1 MTPTVCRFDQ
11 GLSPRGIRPGELI
24 AGEWRIEAVEEAS
37 GIEITH
43 DARGLRVSAPAAARG
58 VLLSAPVPVPVECE
72 NVGLQLSL
80 SIRSPDPKA
89 LKSALK
95 TVSVLRHNRSGR
107 PTRLVALAGGLARQ
121 AGRDRLNVAACLPW
135 PLGPGQCSVEL
146 RLDAVKATLTISE
159 VTVEFMV
166 HEVGQPSAPHPRQP
180 DPGAPAESPER
191 RVAVVTWDMSDNP
204 LGRAHVL
211 AGLASRRHKVEVVGS
226 AYARPDEG
234 IWMPLRD
241 SPLPMR
247 SFPGGEMKA
256 FVASAQE
263 MARSVEC
270 DVVHVSK
277 ARLPGLIL
285 GLLIA
290 HRKGCPVILDL
301 DDHELSFCG
310 PEARPL
316 PLAEAEAME
325 APEADPSFAL
335 PDRSFWTGV
344 GETLI
349 STFEHRTVANAALA
363 RRFGGRLIRH
373 ARNEGVFRPDP
384 ALRALMRQRLGI
396 ADTDRVILFAGTP
409 RRHKGLARLV
419 AALHAL
425 SDRRLLLVVVGTL
438 RDGPLQRQL
447 DTQSYKRMRLLPDI
461 PFSELPDIPFSELPD
476 MLQIAD
482 GVCLLQ
488 DETVPASLYQTPAK
502 LSDALSMGIPVAMT
516 PVPTVTELG
525 ADRLLTLIHDE
536 AELRGWLR
544 RVADGNDP
552 PEARR
557 GRLDLFRAEFSYA
570 ANGARADLVLASAL
584 AQPARWHPGWTRLF
598 ALINRHFGT
607 DLPEAPPAWARPPA
621 AAPALHRRRPM
632 DLVCFWKQ
640 NDSGIYG
647 RRHDMLVKY
656 LRESE
661 EVGTIIQLDA
671 PIRID
676 QLREQEARAEAAPHH
691 HGQLIAKATA
701 RRFLELDD
709 APGLLRRSFVYA
721 RERGASYLGRAL
733 PREEDYEAH
742 VRELIKRHCTGQL
755 VSWSWPVAPLQGEV
769 AERLRFD
776 LNVVDLVD
784 DQRTMASTPEQAQR
798 VEDAYRRLLGG
809 ADLVFAN
816 CAPLREAFAPLSPHP
831 IHLVPNACELYGAGG
846 RRPRDLDDLE
856 GPIIGYVGNLRSRID
871 IPLLEEV
878 VTRRPDWNFV
888 LVGSAHNTTEI
899 LGLRRHRN
907 LRLVGP
913 RVYEEALGYM
923 RSFDVAIMPHL
934 HNAVSERMNPLKLY
948 VYAALGIPVVSTDV
962 PNIED
967 LRGRIA
973 VASDAADFLA
983 KLDAAV
989 GMRTPGQPHRPLSA
1003 EEVAPI
1009 SWPRRVAEMVALCR
1023 TALAG

>member
-1 MTPTVCRFDQ
+1 MTPTVSRFDQ
-11 GLSPRGIRPGELI
+11 GPAPRSIRPGEVV
-24 AGEWRIEAVEEAS
+24 AGEWRIEAVDDAS
-37 GIEITH
+37 GLEITL
-43 DARGLRVSAPAAARG
+43 DAGGLRFNAPAAARG
-58 VLLSAPVPVPVECE
+58 ILLTTPVAIPVECE

-80 SIRSPDPKA
+80 SMRSPDPKA

-95 TVSVLRHNRSGR
+95 SVSVLRLNRKGR
-107 PTRLVALAGGLARQ
+107 PTRLVALAGALARK
-121 AGRDRLNVAACLPW
+121 AGRDRLHLTARLPW
-135 PLGPGQCSVEL
+135 PLGPGECFVEL
-146 RLDAVKATLTISE
+146 RFDAGKPALAISE
-159 VTVEFMV
+159 VAVELTV
-166 HEVGQPSAPHPRQP
+166 HEVGQPPAPQARRP
-180 DPGAPAESPER
+180 DSGTPVDVPER
-191 RVAVVTWDMSDNP
+191 RVAVVTWDTSDNP

-211 AGLASRRHKVEVVGS
+211 ASLASRRHKVEVVGS

-234 IWMPLRD
+234 IWKPLRD

-256 FVASAQE
+256 FAASAQE

-290 HRKGCPVILDL
+290 HRQGCPVILDL
-301 DDHELSFCG
+301 DDHELGFCG
-310 PEARPL
+310 PGARPL
-316 PLAEAEAME
+316 PLPEVEAMA
-325 APEADPSFAL
+325 APEEDPNFTW
-335 PDRSFWTGV
+335 PDRRFWTGV
-344 GETLI
+344 GEALI
-349 STFEHRTVANAALA
+349 PSFDHRTVANAALA
-363 RRFGGRLIRH
+363 RRFGGRLVRH
-373 ARNEGVFRPDP
+373 ARDEAVFRPDP

-409 RRHKGLARLV
+409 RRHKGLTRLV
-419 AALHAL
+419 AALRAL
-425 SDRRLLLVVVGTL
+425 ADPRLLLVVIGTL

-447 DTQSYKRMRLLPDI
+447 DKQGYARMRLLPDI
-461 PFSELPDIPFSELPD
+461 PFSELPA
-476 MLQIAD
+476 MLQ
-482 GVCLLQ
+482 
-488 DETVPASLYQTPAK
+488 
-502 LSDALSMGIPVAMT
+502 
-516 PVPTVTELG
+516 G
-525 ADRLLTLIHDE
+525 ADRLLTLIRDE
-536 AELRGWLR
+536 AGLEAWLR
-544 RVADGNDP
+544 RIAEEGDP

-557 GRLDLFRAEFSYA
+557 ARLEWFKAEFSHA
-570 ANGARADLVLASAL
+570 ANGARLELALASAL
-584 AQPARWHPGWTRLF
+584 EAPPRWHPGWTRLF

-621 AAPALHRRRPM
+621 ATPALHRRRPM

-671 PIRID
+671 PVRID
-676 QLREQEARAEAAPHH
+676 QLREQEADASPHH

-784 DQRTMASTPEQAQR
+784 DQRTMARSPEQAQR
-798 VEDAYRRLLGG
+798 VEEAYRRLLGR

-856 GPIIGYVGNLRSRID
+856 GPIIGYVGNLRARID

-913 RVYEEALGYM
+913 RVYEEALSYM